1 MKWIHS
7 IILLF
12 PLNTFLIGQTTYVDH
27 SGVAGINNVGF
38 NRGVAV
44 VDYNNDGW
52 EDLYFTRLGKSNIL
66 YRNDGDGTFT
76 NVSEASGIDV
86 AGDSGAAV
94 WGDLD
99 NDGWAD
105 LLLGNRDIP
114 SQVFRNNGDGTFS
127 DITEAAGVDNTAKV
141 QSVLLADVDN
151 DGWLDIYW
159 ANLGTQNALYLN
171 QQDGTF
177 IDVTLSSGTSDTQMN
192 MGAVF
197 FDYDNDGDQDLY
209 LSHDSDQANILY
221 QNDGK
226 GQFTDVSE
234 AAGVNYE
241 GQGMGVDAADFNNDG
256 YLDLYITNLYENTL
270 YLNNQ
275 DGTFSDLSTSAQVDD
290 LGMGWGTSWMDY
302 DNDGWMDLYVS
313 NETYFPVNGN
323 FYDNVMYRNLGDL
336 TFELSSQNG
345 PLNSPFGGYGM
356 ASFDVNRDGKV
367 DIVIA
372 NSSIVDGNQLL
383 LNQVENEHHWISL
396 KLEGAIGNRDAV
408 GAKALVYAGDQQWY
422 DQVMAGT
429 GFASQNSLQLHF
441 GLAGIERIDSVIIHW
456 PSGQKEVFEGLSLD
470 SYYHILEATSITST
484 AEQQTISSISTNIY
498 PNPVGKIL
506 TFDTYLQHNTGP
518 SIYRIWDKLGRLQHQ
533 DRFPQGQTNPKIQVP
548 IPPIWGNGIYFL
560 EIRQNEQFHIQR
572 FLLNR

>member
-1 MKWIHS
+1 MKWIHC
-7 IILLF
+7 ILLLF
-12 PLNTFLIGQTTYVDH
+12 ALDAFLIGQSSYVDQ
-27 SGVAGINNVGF
+27 SAIAGINNVGF

-52 EDLYFTRLGKSNIL
+52 EDLYFTRLDKSNIL

-76 NVSEASGIDV
+76 NVSDASGIDIV
-86 AGDSGAAV
+86 GDSGAAV

-105 LLLGNRDIP
+105 LVLGNRDIP

-177 IDVTLSSGTSDTQMN
+177 VDATLSSGTGDTQMN

-221 QNDGK
+221 ENDGK

-234 AAGVNYE
+234 AAGVNYK

-275 DGTFSDLSTSAQVDD
+275 DGTFSDLSAAAQVDD

-302 DNDGWMDLYVS
+302 DNDGWVDLYVS

-323 FYDNVMYRNLGDL
+323 FYDNVMYRNRGNL
-336 TFELSSQNG
+336 TFELSSQSG

-356 ASFDVNRDGKV
+356 ASFDVDRDGRL

-372 NSSIVDGNQLL
+372 NSSITDGNQLL
-383 LNQVENEHHWISL
+383 LNQTENEHHWITL
-396 KLEGAIGNRDAV
+396 VLEGTISNRDAV
-408 GAKALVYAGDQQWY
+408 GAKALIYAGEQQWY

-441 GLAGIERIDSVIIHW
+441 GLADIEKIDSVIIQW
-456 PSGQKEVFEGLSLD
+456 PSGQKEVFQDVSLD

-484 AEQQTISSISTNIY
+484 AEEQKLSSISTGIY
-498 PNPVGKIL
+498 PNPVGKML
-506 TFDTYLQHNTGP
+506 TFDAYLQHNSGS
-518 SIYRIWDKLGRLQHQ
+518 SIYQIWDHLGRLQYQ
-533 DRFPQGQTNPKIQVP
+533 GRIPQGQANPKIQVT
-548 IPPIWGNGIYFL
+548 IPSTWVNGIYFL
-560 EIRQNEQFHIQR
+560 EVRQNEQFHIQR